1 MKKQTT
7 LFLAATWVL
16 VSTMPNYAEPEPRDN
31 DVVDMATET
40 HKAGTVSETMNAGRY
55 TYVRVTSDS
64 GEFWAA
70 APHFEVNVGDKIMVP
85 PGMPM
90 KDFQSPSMG
99 RTFDL
104 IYFVSGIQVLQKVT
118 SDTNDPNQ
126 ALPLPKDHPPIH
138 PSDLEAHSATIHSEV
153 DNQNVNQDQSDP
165 IRSKENDSDHVVQPT
180 PAVGKQYTANR
191 SYIDHTQLDRA
202 KAPDESKKEISWQK
216 PAHWREQ
223 PASGMRLV
231 TFQVPDEDTFVECTI
246 VRLGGQAGSVKS
258 NIERWLG
265 QLDQSIDDDRLDSYV
280 SNLSSFQTASGDQ
293 VTFID
298 LGDVRS
304 DPKPSTPSMLAAVI
318 PREDATVFVKMMGTM
333 ELLSTE
339 KLHFIELCRSLE

>member
-7 LFLAATWVL
+7 LFLAMTWVL
-16 VSTMPNYAEPEPRDN
+16 VSTTGNYAEPKPRDN
-31 DVVDMATET
+31 DVVGMATET
-40 HKAGTVSETMNAGRY
+40 HRKGTVSETMDAGRY

-70 APHFEVNVGDKIMVP
+70 APHLEVTVDDEVMVP
-85 PGMPM
+85 LGMPM

-104 IYFVSGIQVLQKVT
+104 IYFVSGIQVLHKIS

-126 ALPLPKDHPPIH
+126 DLPLPKDHPPIH
-138 PSDLEAHSATIHSEV
+138 PSDLEARSATIHSDV
-153 DNQNVNQDQSDP
+153 DNQAVNQDQSDP
-165 IRSKENDSDHVVQPT
+165 MTSKENDSDEVAQPAPT
-180 PAVGKQYTANR
+180 AGKQYTANR

-202 KAPDESKKEISWQK
+202 KTPDEVEKEITWKK

-231 TFQVPDEDTFVECTI
+231 TFHIPDGDTFVECTI

-265 QLDQSIDDDRLDSYV
+265 QLDLSVDDDRLDTYV
-280 SNLSSFQTASGDQ
+280 STLSSFQTARGDQ
-293 VTFID
+293 VTFMD
-298 LGDVRS
+298 LGDFRP

-318 PREDATVFVKMMGTM
+318 PRADATVFVKMMGGM
-333 ELLSTE
+333 ALLSTE
-339 KLHFIELCRSLE
+339 KLHFVELCRSLQ